1 MDFFSPAKLNLFLK
15 LHGKT
20 SRGFH
25 EMTTQYQVIDF
36 GDTLCLERSNE
47 DTLICNLPELST
59 PQNLVWKSL
68 QIFRDYTQV
77 NDPVAWRLH
86 KRIPIGA
93 GVGGGS
99 SNAATALYA
108 LNEHFQTQLSN
119 DELQELGKKIGMDVP
134 LFFSSG
140 SAIGVGCGEEIL
152 PYEDYNCEERYVLY
166 FSDQGVLTKDAFS
179 YVHPEDFSHRKD
191 AIALYERDNDLEK
204 SVFRFRKDL
213 EEKKQ
218 MLKRMWSPFHAH
230 VGMSGAGA
238 TLFVS
243 YPREKETDPSVA
255 KAIHTTI
262 QDSHGLLVNSL
273 RKQSSGWFLNS
284 DNLFTA
290 AR

>member
-1 MDFFSPAKLNLFLK
+1 MDLFSPAKLNLFLK

-20 SRGFH
+20 SHGFH
-25 EMTTQYQVIDF
+25 EMTTQYQIIDF
-36 GDTLCLERSNE
+36 GDNLYLESSNE

-59 PQNLVWKSL
+59 PHNLIWKSL
-68 QIFRDYTQV
+68 QIFRDYTEV
-77 NDPVAWRLH
+77 NDPVTWRLD

-108 LNEHFQTQLSN
+108 LNKHFQTQLSN
-119 DELQELGKKIGMDVP
+119 DVLQELGKKIGMDVP

-140 SAIGVGCGEEIL
+140 SAIGIGCGEEIL

-166 FSDQGVLTKDAFS
+166 FSDEGVLTKDAFS
-179 YVHPEDFSHRKD
+179 YLHPDDFSHREED
-191 AIALYERDNDLEK
+191 IALYRKENDLEK

-218 MLKRMWSPFHAH
+218 MLKRIWSPFHAH

-243 YPREKETDPSVA
+243 YPIEIETDPSVVQ
-255 KAIHTTI
+255 AIHTTI

-273 RKQSSGWFLNS
+273 RKHSGEWFLNRN
-284 DNLFTA
+284 NLFTTT
-290 AR
+290 R

>member
-1 MDFFSPAKLNLFLK
+1 MDLFSPAKLNLFLK
-15 LHGKT
+15 LHDKT

-25 EMTTQYQVIDF
+25 EITTQYQVIDF
-36 GDTLCLERSNE
+36 GDNLHLESSNE
-47 DTLICNLPELST
+47 DTLICNLPELNN
-59 PQNLVWKSL
+59 PQNLIWKSL
-68 QIFRDYTQV
+68 QIFRNYTQV
-77 NDPVAWRLH
+77 NDPVAWKLH

-108 LNEHFQTQLSN
+108 LNKHFQTQLS
-119 DELQELGKKIGMDVP
+119 DGILQELGKKIGMDVP

-152 PYEDYNCEERYVLY
+152 SYDDYNCEERYVLY

-179 YVHPEDFSHRKD
+179 YVYPDDFSPRKED
-191 AIALYERDNDLEK
+191 IALYTRENDLEK

-230 VGMSGAGA
+230 VSMSGAGA

-243 YPREKETDPSVA
+243 YPREMETDPSVA
-255 KAIHTTI
+255 KAIHTII

-273 RKQSSGWFLNS
+273 RKYSGEWFLNPNS
-284 DNLFTA
+284 LFTA
-290 AR
+290 TR